1 MKDVNPS
8 ILRGCFQMVS
18 IRSRTPDVGH
28 LAFTLE
34 HFTSPLIT
42 RGFSVRTSA
51 WGIAFCC
58 FCAFCHRQGRL
69 LFGQHY
75 SLPRYSCFFPQN
87 TVGKKGLVGYSI
99 HNCRVCMGTRFSSTT
114 KHVHTTIL
122 GSVMDNRSVMR
133 DCSPMPLLHL
143 SLLPFPNP
151 AFLCLS
157 HSFCLFRNS
166 AFLT

>member
-1 MKDVNPS
+1 MKDVTPS

-75 SLPRYSCFFPQN
+75 SLPGTHVFSPN
-87 TVGKKGLVGYSI
+87 TVERKGWSDTAFIIAGYAWELDSRAQRSMCI
-99 HNCRVCMGTRFSSTT
+99 LLYWVQCWTTEVSSLIAPLGLSFTFLYSLSPTRLSSACPTPFAFSE
-114 KHVHTTIL
+114 IL
-122 GSVMDNRSVMR
+122 PS
-133 DCSPMPLLHL
+133 
-143 SLLPFPNP
+143 
-151 AFLCLS
+151 
-157 HSFCLFRNS
+157 
-166 AFLT
+166 